1 MAYTVAITNQKG
13 GVGKTT
19 TAVNLAAAI
28 AIAERRT
35 LLVDADPQ
43 GNTTSGVGIAKMEL
57 QLSLYDALVE
67 GHPIQDVILP
77 VPGLPYLSVLP
88 ATQDLV
94 GAELQLVERPFR
106 ESALRRVLEPLEGN
120 YDYIIVD
127 CPPSL
132 GLLTLNVLA
141 AVQAL
146 IIPIQCEYY
155 GLEGISQLLNTVR
168 LVQQNINPGLAIAG
182 VLLTMYDSRLNL
194 CRQVAED
201 ATEYFGPKVFG
212 TPIPRNVRLAEAPSF
227 GKPILLYD
235 MQSVGAKSYLA
246 VGQELLRRVEGA
258 EASVM
263 PGAGGLSPAASAP
276 AESSYSTG
284 PDAAL
289 SSNGSSSSE
298 VRTSQRQDADSGV
311 AIEEVS
317 TEEVAGERSVG
328 GERAEAPTAA
338 PGSSAS
344 SANALNAEAPDA
356 SAPNADDPNAE
367 TGIAEVRAADVPGAE
382 VRGADVPGAEGQ
394 GAQNL
399 GTEDHR
405 VEDQNAEGEKL
416 EDRDAE
422 AEHVKAEHVK
432 AERAEDQHVEAM
444 RVEPDSDHPR
454 TAEHTSAEDAPD
466 SRRSHD
472 EATDAESV
480 ASHAIGSAVATDPA
494 GPDQTSD
501 REDSA
506 RQSAPPSEPQPEVT
520 R

>member
-19 TAVNLAAAI
+19 TAVNLAAAL

-43 GNTTSGVGIAKMEL
+43 GNSTSGVGIAKLEL
-57 QLSLYDALVE
+57 QLSLYDAVVE
-67 GHPIQDVILP
+67 GHPVQDIILR
-77 VPGLPYLSVLP
+77 VPGLPHLSLLP

-106 ESALRRVLEPLEGN
+106 EAALRKVLEPIEGD

-168 LVQQNINPGLAIAG
+168 LVQQNINPGLAIGG

-258 EASVM
+258 DAAVM
-263 PGAGGLSPAASAP
+263 PGSASPVSAP
-276 AESSYSTG
+276 SVSAPPETRADHSR
-284 PDAAL
+284 
-289 SSNGSSSSE
+289 SNGSGVTDASAGEREVARGEGDEVNPEGHTAAVPVEGQSAGATGDSPAGGSDPSE
-298 VRTSQRQDADSGV
+298 ESPMTSESVEPRST
-311 AIEEVS
+311 EEVS
-317 TEEVAGERSVG
+317 TTPPESMPSTDSQL
-328 GERAEAPTAA
+328 AEPAE
-338 PGSSAS
+338 PG
-344 SANALNAEAPDA
+344 
-356 SAPNADDPNAE
+356 
-367 TGIAEVRAADVPGAE
+367 R
-382 VRGADVPGAEGQ
+382 
-394 GAQNL
+394 
-399 GTEDHR
+399 
-405 VEDQNAEGEKL
+405 
-416 EDRDAE
+416 
-422 AEHVKAEHVK
+422 
-432 AERAEDQHVEAM
+432 
-444 RVEPDSDHPR
+444 
-454 TAEHTSAEDAPD
+454 
-466 SRRSHD
+466 
-472 EATDAESV
+472 
-480 ASHAIGSAVATDPA
+480 
-494 GPDQTSD
+494 
-501 REDSA
+501 
-506 RQSAPPSEPQPEVT
+506 PPSETQPEVT
-520 R
+520 T